1 MKKSKTN
8 GNNSLRHFLI
18 ILFCILFLNSSLGYA
33 QQTVMLSGVV
43 KDIAGEPLVGASVQ
57 VKGKSTGTITDLGG
71 RFRLE
76 TKTKD
81 EILIVSYLGYLT
93 KEIPVKAERN
103 FIVVLEEDL
112 KVLDE
117 VQVVA
122 YGVQEK
128 KTLTGA
134 ITSVG
139 TENLIKSPNAS
150 VANTLAGQLTGVTTI
165 QSTGQPGKEDPQIYV
180 RGAGSLT
187 DDLSQPLILVDGVE
201 RSFFQMDPN
210 EIESIN
216 VLKDASATAVFG
228 VRGANGVILVTT
240 RRGERGKAKISY
252 SSSAGLQVPV
262 QLLGLLSSYE
272 MAQMFNEM
280 DRNDNKQERFDQYTL
295 DRYRLGDEPIL
306 YPNTNWREYLL
317 KDFSMQTQH
326 NINISGGSEHVRYF
340 TSVGYLYQNGLMKDL
355 GDLPYDA
362 NYKYNR
368 FNYRTNLDVDVTKTT
383 TIKLNIGGI
392 VGDTY
397 SPIEHGDGMW
407 RMINWGQPF
416 ASPGIVDGHLINI
429 NKEYAGNMNTK
440 NPLLGYWGKGYKEN
454 TDNTLNLDIS
464 LLQKLDFVTKGLS
477 LQIKGAYNTDYTFK
491 KSRASSVETWAPFY
505 LSHAQGRP
513 LSEVENADFDRAV
526 VYRISGTNGELG
538 YGEPD
543 SDKDRDWYLEGSLN
557 YDRKFNDHQ
566 ISALLL
572 YNQSKNYYPSD
583 YAMNPTAYVGL
594 VSRVSYNY
602 KQKYMAEFNAGYN
615 GSENFAPGRRY
626 GFFPAGSVGWV
637 VTGENFMADQQLFD
651 FLKLR
656 ASIGLVGNDKIG
668 GKRYLYLPDSYN
680 VNQAGYN
687 FGYDLPANYLTS
699 SENKIS
705 SPYVTWET
713 ALKKNLGIDMAIFK
727 NRLRLSGDYF
737 VENRTGILITRNSI
751 PGVMAFTSGTLPAV
765 NLGEVDNRGFELEA
779 KWNHKFHD
787 FRYWIDANISF
798 AKNKIIYM
806 DEIPPLEAY
815 QSKTG
820 QSTSAILGY
829 MVEGFY
835 SDDDFVD
842 LTNKVLK
849 SDLPVPVKAV
859 SPGDVKYVDV
869 NGDHLITEADM
880 KFIGYPSRPEYVA
893 GLNCGISYKGFDLS
907 MNWMAVWNRSILLQ
921 DFFRIP
927 GAATGIR
934 AIYRYMMDERWT
946 PETANTALAPR
957 LSVASSSHNYMDS
970 QLWIRDGSY
979 LRLKNAKLGY
989 TFQKN
994 AFLKQFGIS
1003 QLSLFVTGYNLLTF
1017 DNIKIVDPESKPS
1030 AEDTYPIVK
1039 IYNLG
1044 INVAF

>member
-1 MKKSKTN
+1 M
-8 GNNSLRHFLI
+8 
-18 ILFCILFLNSSLGYA
+18 
-33 QQTVMLSGVV
+33 
-43 KDIAGEPLVGASVQ
+43 
-57 VKGKSTGTITDLGG
+57 
-71 RFRLE
+71 
-76 TKTKD
+76 
-81 EILIVSYLGYLT
+81 
-93 KEIPVKAERN
+93 
-103 FIVVLEEDL
+103 
-112 KVLDE
+112 
-117 VQVVA
+117 
-122 YGVQEK
+122 
-128 KTLTGA
+128 
-134 ITSVG
+134 
-139 TENLIKSPNAS
+139 
-150 VANTLAGQLTGVTTI
+150 
-165 QSTGQPGKEDPQIYV
+165 
-180 RGAGSLT
+180 
-187 DDLSQPLILVDGVE
+187 
-201 RSFFQMDPN
+201 
-210 EIESIN
+210 
-216 VLKDASATAVFG
+216 
-228 VRGANGVILVTT
+228 
-240 RRGERGKAKISY
+240 
-252 SSSAGLQVPV
+252 
-262 QLLGLLSSYE
+262 
-272 MAQMFNEM
+272 
-280 DRNDNKQERFDQYTL
+280 
-295 DRYRLGDEPIL
+295 
-306 YPNTNWREYLL
+306 
-317 KDFSMQTQH
+317 
-326 NINISGGSEHVRYF
+326 
-340 TSVGYLYQNGLMKDL
+340 
-355 GDLPYDA
+355 
-362 NYKYNR
+362 
-368 FNYRTNLDVDVTKTT
+368 
-383 TIKLNIGGI
+383 
-392 VGDTY
+392 
-397 SPIEHGDGMW
+397 
-407 RMINWGQPF
+407 
-416 ASPGIVDGHLINI
+416 
-429 NKEYAGNMNTK
+429 
-440 NPLLGYWGKGYKEN
+440 
-454 TDNTLNLDIS
+454 
-464 LLQKLDFVTKGLS
+464 LQKLDFVTKGLS

-557 YDRKFNDHQ
+557 YDRKLNDHQ